1 MIERLVED
9 PRTTRPDEPQHLP
22 NLRLGGPIRGRTFAM
37 DYEVD
42 LELPGIR
49 IEATG
54 RLIAY
59 GRWRLALRIL
69 PALFAKDRPEQ
80 FGIGIG
86 SEM

>member
-1 MIERLVED
+1 
-9 PRTTRPDEPQHLP
+9 
-22 NLRLGGPIRGRTFAM
+22 M